1 MISVIQDW
9 TQQLLHQCNGVKI
22 KTPCQ
27 LRQLP
32 QKAATKQ
39 NVVFWNILRNN
50 LGEDMAENPHISF
63 PCPKLS
69 LATVEEQKSLMS

>member
-50 LGEDMAENPHISF
+50 LGKDMAENHTFPFHVPHF
-63 PCPKLS
+63 HL
-69 LATVEEQKSLMS
+69 QQ